1 MKKKLL
7 TEDIRVLKKNNP
19 PDSGMIGPIRCQALN
34 VCKLSRWILCEREI
48 KKWSDMRVDV
58 PIHCYLVLV

>member
-7 TEDIRVLKKNNP
+7 TEDIRVLKKNNQ

-48 KKWSDMRVDV
+48 KKSGV
-58 PIHCYLVLV
+58 I